1 MAFEYLTNVPL
12 DQAKKDYLALLVEQ
26 GFADVPLHIT
36 RFFPQ
41 YNMPDVP
48 PTPLAEL
55 ERARSIAKEEGVR
68 RVKLGNV

>member
-41 YNMPDVP
+41 YKMPDVP